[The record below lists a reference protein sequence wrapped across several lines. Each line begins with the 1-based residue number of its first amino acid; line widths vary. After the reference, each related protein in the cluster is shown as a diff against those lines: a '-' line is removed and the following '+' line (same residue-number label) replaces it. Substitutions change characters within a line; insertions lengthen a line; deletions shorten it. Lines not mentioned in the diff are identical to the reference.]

1 MSAITVN
8 GEARSLT
15 VATLS
20 QLLTAEGVDTSCRF
34 VAVARNERVV
44 PARAWDETRL
54 AAGDRIE
61 IVRPVQGG

>member
-8 GEARSLT
+8 GEARPLS
-15 VATLS
+15 VATLAE
-20 QLLTAEGVDTSCRF
+20 LLAAEGVEAGCRF
-34 VAVARNERVV
+34 LAVARNEQVV
-44 PARAWDETRL
+44 PARAWTETRL